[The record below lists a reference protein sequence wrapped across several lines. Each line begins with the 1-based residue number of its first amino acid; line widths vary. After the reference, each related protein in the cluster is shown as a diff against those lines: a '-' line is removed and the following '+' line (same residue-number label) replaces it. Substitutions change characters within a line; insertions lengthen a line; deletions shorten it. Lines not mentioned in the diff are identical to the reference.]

1 MDRARGGLRLTH
13 LCTDGTMFLTRALGA
28 ALVAV
33 PLAGAAGQS
42 ASHPP
47 PDSSGDHGT
56 GHRFA
61 WIASAG
67 VASAAVFTTFVR
79 LSDHGPTV
87 STQLDP
93 VGAPVPNRYTDGAL
107 PGDGPPNVQNPPPTG
122 DSTSTGSGIVVGG
135 NQLPDIIDASVPPGP
150 QFDLSPDTT
159 TSNDGNGSGNPND
172 GAGDPPYDQP
182 PPQGPSTSLAVVV
195 TTPEP
200 ATFTLL
206 GTGLVALVPLVR
218 RRRTRG

>member
-1 MDRARGGLRLTH
+1 M
-13 LCTDGTMFLTRALGA
+13 MFLTRALGA
-28 ALVAV
+28 ALLAV

-47 PDSSGDHGT
+47 PDSSGDNGT

-79 LSDHGPTV
+79 LSEHASV
-87 STQLDP
+87 ASAQLDP
-93 VGAPVPNRYTDGAL
+93 IQPGPPVPNRYTDGAL
-107 PGDGPPNVQNPPPTG
+107 PGDGSTNGQSPPSG
-122 DSTSTGSGIVVGG
+122 DSASPGSGIVVGG

-150 QFDLSPDTT
+150 QFDLPSDTT
-159 TSNDGNGSGNPND
+159 TNNDGSSSGNPND
-172 GAGDPPYDQP
+172 GTGDLPYDDP
-182 PPQGPSTSLAVVV
+182 PPQGPATSLAVVV

-200 ATFTLL
+200 ETFTLL

>member
-1 MDRARGGLRLTH
+1 
-13 LCTDGTMFLTRALGA
+13 MFLTRALGA
-28 ALVAV
+28 ALLAV

-47 PDSSGDHGT
+47 PDSSGDNGI

-79 LSDHGPTV
+79 LSGHGPTV

-122 DSTSTGSGIVVGG
+122 DSTPTGSGVVVGG

-150 QFDLSPDTT
+150 QFDLPPDTT
-159 TSNDGNGSGNPND
+159 TSDDGNGAPND
-172 GAGDPPYDQP
+172 DAGNPPYDQP
-182 PPQGPSTSLAVVV
+182 PPQGPSTSLAVVI

-200 ATFTLL
+200 ETFTLL